1 MGDLPPDAFL
11 GLRVLVVDDND
22 SNRELA
28 RAILSQFGVEV
39 TEAANGLEAIDLTQ
53 RAPFDVILMDMR
65 MPGLDGRATL
75 TAIRECPGP
84 NRDMPI
90 LAFSADNIG
99 DAPDMIR
106 LDEFQGRVIKPIE
119 PLALLAAIARAIG
132 DDSAYVMEDSDAA
145 AA

>member
-1 MGDLPPDAFL
+1 
-11 GLRVLVVDDND
+11 
-22 SNRELA
+22 
-28 RAILSQFGVEV
+28 
-39 TEAANGLEAIDLTQ
+39 
-53 RAPFDVILMDMR
+53 

-75 TAIRECPGP
+75 AAIRARAGP

-99 DAPDMIR
+99 DAPDMID

-119 PLALLAAIARAIG
+119 PSAMLAAIAQAVDAEPG
-132 DDSAYVMEDSDAA
+132 FQVEDADAA